1 MDWKQ
6 QQQQQQQQ
14 HEGIA
19 ARIKGSSSNNS

>member
-1 MDWKQ
+1 MDWK
-6 QQQQQQQQ
+6 QQQQQ